1 MSRKKLWV
9 NPNFTKELQQE
20 MITFFSYSV
29 RLYILHRLIFAFTIA
44 SIVQVLLSQEI
55 VEKWVGVGSF
65 MRGIFIG
72 LVAGGMCPGGL
83 LVILPIATGLLRT
96 SATIW
101 AIVAVLTGRSVWAV
115 SRLPWNWGYW
125 AVNLRQFAL

>member
-9 NPNFTKELQQE
+9 NPNFTKDLQQE

-29 RLYILHRLIFAFTIA
+29 RLYILHRLIFAFTITG
-44 SIVQVLLSQEI
+44 IVQVLLSQEI
-55 VEKWVGVGSF
+55 VEKWVGMGSY
-65 MRGIFIG
+65 MRGILIG
-72 LVAGGMCPGGL
+72 LVAGGMYPGGL

-101 AIVAVLTGRSVWAV
+101 AIVAVLTGRPS
-115 SRLPWNWGYW
+115 G
-125 AVNLRQFAL
+125 Q

>member
-1 MSRKKLWV
+1 MGQSEFHKGV
-9 NPNFTKELQQE
+9 TAGNDY
-20 MITFFSYSV
+20 FFCYSV

-44 SIVQVLLSQEI
+44 GIVQVLLSQEI
-55 VEKWVGVGSF
+55 VEKWVGVESGMRRILIGS
-65 MRGIFIG
+65 
-72 LVAGGMCPGGL
+72 VAGGMCPGGPL
-83 LVILPIATGLLRT
+83 ASLTIAAGLLRT

-101 AIVAVLTGRSVWAV
+101 AIVAVLAGRSVWAV